1 MKAPRPS
8 AVIGLRDAQTG
19 DARAT
24 RVRQLATPSWLS
36 TRPEPVIQRRAAP
49 ARAVRENG
57 VINLELA
64 TAAGSSRFFSLALR
78 AGAAMTQD
86 DFAAGDSARTARA
99 LLLWTAMKEGLLGD
113 RLGVSPRSEHE
124 EARSHVARW
133 FGSEST
139 SARCLPA

>member
-24 RVRQLATPSWLS
+24 RDRQLATPSWLS

-49 ARAVRENG
+49 ARAAREHS

-64 TAAGSSRFFSLALR
+64 TAAEALVFSRLHSVL
-78 AGAAMTQD
+78 
-86 DFAAGDSARTARA
+86 
-99 LLLWTAMKEGLLGD
+99 
-113 RLGVSPRSEHE
+113 VSP
-124 EARSHVARW
+124 
-133 FGSEST
+133 
-139 SARCLPA
+139 